1 MQDDGELKLKKM
13 EYVVGN
19 ISELKDDE
27 RKNNLNL
34 CQSPLTII
42 KAQFGSVAALL
53 AVVCT
58 SAWVSSSGTDDVV
71 AITPKR
77 ISDSKSNYFYYWWTI
92 PEVVIDLVK
101 SIVENIWVA
110 CSQLGATLNLLEQT
124 NMRQVYN
131 NGLLLR
137 CLSSQYV
144 LGLGKNSRMTISAKL
159 AWVTLN
165 LKMLSIN
172 FLQSIGK
179 SADPSSLR
187 TGASNTVMNKFNIDT
202 AVEVVVHL
210 FGSVKWALD
219 ILTYCIQEIF
229 DMNYALGE
237 KANDLD
243 AIKQWSK
250 FCLPKLTSRL
260 T

>member
-1 MQDDGELKLKKM
+1 M

-27 RKNNLNL
+27 RKINSAPFL
-34 CQSPLTII
+34 SPLTII
-42 KAQFGSVAALL
+42 KAQFGSVAALM

-77 ISDSKSNYFYYWWTI
+77 ISDSKFNHFDYSWII
-92 PEVVIDLVK
+92 PEHVIDLVK

-110 CSQLGATLNLLEQT
+110 SSQLGATLNLLET
-124 NMRQVYN
+124 SNMRQVYN

-144 LGLGKNSRMTISAKL
+144 LGLGKKSRMSISAKL

-172 FLQSIGK
+172 FLSSIGK

-187 TGASNTVMNKFNIDT
+187 TGESST
-202 AVEVVVHL
+202 
-210 FGSVKWALD
+210 
-219 ILTYCIQEIF
+219 Q
-229 DMNYALGE
+229 
-237 KANDLD
+237 
-243 AIKQWSK
+243 
-250 FCLPKLTSRL
+250 
-260 T
+260 